1 MLKLTY
7 LWYVQILYLNE
18 LMVLNFISPF
28 HLCVVDVNTSSFVEA
43 ADFFIINKS
52 WLQDLAIDIDPPAPY

>member
-28 HLCVVDVNTSSFVEA
+28 LLCVADVNTSSLEEA
-43 ADFFIINKS
+43 ADFFT
-52 WLQDLAIDIDPPAPY
+52 IDRDYRI